1 MKIIASDLFK
11 NKSWAIT
18 LTLILSVFQ
27 IIEAQEAGV
36 NNPPEA
42 ETVPSIEEIQVFG
55 IRRSLESALEEKRFK
70 TNLTEII
77 NADDIGKLPDENVAE
92 VLENIPGVQ
101 ITRDKGIGANV
112 SVRGS
117 DQNRIEINGRGTSPS
132 GDSRGGISFADLPAA
147 LVKSLHVVKVPTA
160 DMVEGSLGGTIDVK
174 TYRGLRLKE
183 PLKAIRFTSEY
194 AENADSWNENFSATF
209 GNKFEESYGDV
220 GAIITF
226 SHINKSIRQD
236 SLRINPNVRRP
247 DSGSIRSTLD
257 FDGDGDFDPYFYP
270 GYTEQNYQ
278 SEDRENTAVS
288 ASIEWQAQE
297 NLKLFFD
304 GSYTDFY
311 RQGNFQQVSTHP
323 LFSRFETNG
332 LDEATFGVTDLDG
345 TAVPVMTSGEMAAG
359 TRPNGQPDGMLLR
372 TQAFANN
379 RDTQSHVVAAGGEW
393 FNEDLTIKF
402 EASNSA
408 SDSTSPLVTTN
419 FTYNDP
425 LHPNFLVIGGH
436 VRVPLYFNALNGVPS
451 YGPVEGAQGNSVA
464 NGVITSHD
472 LSTLLDPSY
481 YALFLFKEVENT
493 FENNLSEQKI
503 DFNWMLDNDFWS
515 DISFGLRFSQRT
527 NKRQRQAQLTS
538 RHPRVSASQFI
549 EAFPGF
555 LIATPGD
562 FFDFNSGAN
571 YINNFLTAD
580 PRMVMANREAIRDF
594 LSLDTEGTIDPLG
607 FYEVDEDTSAFYIK
621 GDFGGI
627 AEGGLLDGIS
637 YSGNIGL
644 RFVDTDQ
651 NVTGTIDNEA
661 FSVTQKYNE
670 ALPSAS
676 LVVSP
681 TDETQIRLGY
691 AKILRRPNFSELS
704 PTMTLPLNIYTA
716 AQAGNP
722 NLKPTTAEQYDLAVE
737 FYYKRGSVL
746 SIGYF
751 MKDLDGVIGR
761 ELFPNDICN
770 TRVEQNEGDGII
782 CTAFNG
788 EQGVLTDAIRF
799 ANLPGGKIRGGEV
812 ALQHNFNNL
821 PQPYDGLG
829 MIANYAYQK
838 GDRDLPLGIAG
849 FLQADGI
856 SFAEYPLNFQRLSKN
871 SYNMTLYFEKPR
883 YRFSGRIRYTYRDY
897 FLVSESSDAA
907 NTYPLYTD
915 NKGQLNASMSYKIN
929 DVFRATLSANNLT
942 DEQVVQPGIF
952 PGGPTVKVLDPG
964 RRFGIG
970 VSARF

>member
-1 MKIIASDLFK
+1 MQSKIY
-11 NKSWAIT
+11 NKLQ
-18 LTLILSVFQ
+18 LTLKLSLVAAMIPMIQ
-27 IIEAQEAGV
+27 AQESSTETSQ
-36 NNPPEA
+36 NPA
-42 ETVPSIEEIQVFG
+42 TSPSIEEIQVFG
-55 IRRSLESALEEKRFK
+55 IRRSLESALEEKRFT

-101 ITRDKGIGANV
+101 ITRDKGIGAEV

-147 LVKSLHVVKVPTA
+147 LVRSLHVVKVPTA

-174 TYRGLRLKE
+174 TYRGLKLTK
-183 PLKAIRFTSEY
+183 PLKVVRFTSEY

-209 GNKFEESYGDV
+209 GNKFEQSYGDV
-220 GAIITF
+220 GAILTF

-247 DSGSIRSTLD
+247 DAGSIRSTMD

-278 SEDRENTAVS
+278 AEDRENTAVS
-288 ASIEWQAQE
+288 GSLEWQAQE

-345 TAVPVMTSGEMAAG
+345 TAVPVMTSGEMAGG

-379 RDTQSHVVAAGGEW
+379 RDTQSHVIAAGGEW
-393 FNEDLTIKF
+393 FTDDVEIKF
-402 EASNSA
+402 EVSNSA
-408 SDSTSPLVTTN
+408 SESTSPLVTTN

-425 LHPNFLVIGGH
+425 LNPNFLVIGGH
-436 VRVPLYFNALNGVPS
+436 VRVPLYFDALNGIPS
-451 YGPVEGAQGNSVA
+451 YGPIEGAQGNSVA
-464 NGVITSHD
+464 NGVVTSHD
-472 LSTLLDPSY
+472 LSTLLDPAY
-481 YALFLFKEVENT
+481 YALFLFKEVDLS
-493 FENNLSEQKI
+493 FENELSEQKI
-503 DFNWMLDNDFWS
+503 DFDWMLDDDFWTN
-515 DISFGLRFSQRT
+515 ISLGIRFSQRA
-527 NKRQRQAQLTS
+527 NERQRQAQLTS
-538 RHPRVSASQFI
+538 RHPRISASQFI

-562 FFDFNSGAN
+562 FFDFNSGAS

-594 LSLDTEGTIDPLG
+594 LSLDTQGTVDPLG

-621 GDFGGI
+621 GNFDGI
-627 AEGGLLDGIS
+627 AEGGLLDGMT

-644 RFVDTDQ
+644 RIVDTDQ
-651 NVTGTIDNEA
+651 NVTGTIDNEP
-661 FSVTQKYNE
+661 FSVTQEYRE

-681 TDETQIRLGY
+681 TEKTQIRFGY

-704 PTMTLPLNIYTA
+704 PTMSLPLNIYTA

-722 NLKPTTAEQYDLAVE
+722 NLKPTTAEQYDLALE
-737 FYYKRGSVL
+737 IYFRRGSVFSL
-746 SIGYF
+746 GYF

-761 ELFPNDICN
+761 ELFSNDICN
-770 TRVEQNEGDGII
+770 PRVEQNEGEGII

-788 EQGVLTDAIRF
+788 EQGVLTDVIRF
-799 ANLPGGKIRGGEV
+799 ANLPGGKIRGGEI

-821 PQPYDGLG
+821 PQPFDGFGL
-829 MIANYAYQK
+829 IANYAYQK
-838 GDRDLPLGIAG
+838 GDRNLPLGIAG

-856 SFAEYPLNFQRLSKN
+856 SFAEYPLNFQRLSEN
-871 SYNMTLYFEKPR
+871 SYNMTLYFEKPK

-915 NKGQLNASMSYKIN
+915 NKGQLNASMSYRIN

-942 DEQVVQPGIF
+942 DEQVIQPGIF

-970 VSARF
+970 LSARF

>member
-1 MKIIASDLFK
+1 MQTKINNKLQLIFK
-11 NKSWAIT
+11 VSLVVAMIPMT
-18 LTLILSVFQ
+18 Q
-27 IIEAQEAGV
+27 AQEPSTETSS
-36 NNPPEA
+36 NPS
-42 ETVPSIEEIQVFG
+42 TSPSIEEIQVFG
-55 IRRSLESALEEKRFK
+55 IRRSLESALEEKRFT

-101 ITRDKGIGANV
+101 ITRDKGIGAEV

-132 GDSRGGISFADLPAA
+132 ADSRGGISFADLPAA
-147 LVKSLHVVKVPTA
+147 LVRSLHVVKVPTA

-174 TYRGLRLKE
+174 TYRGLKLQE
-183 PLKAIRFTSEY
+183 PLRVVRLTSEY
-194 AENADSWNENFSATF
+194 AENADAWNENFSATL
-209 GNKFEESYGDV
+209 GNKFEESYGDI
-220 GAIITF
+220 GAILTI
-226 SHINKSIRQD
+226 SHIDKSIRQD

-247 DSGSIRSTLD
+247 DAGSIRSTMD
-257 FDGDGDFDPYFYP
+257 FDGDGDFDPYFFP

-278 SEDRENTAVS
+278 SEDRQNS
-288 ASIEWQAQE
+288 ALAGSIEWQARE

-304 GSYTDFY
+304 GSYTDFH

-345 TAVPVMTSGEMAAG
+345 TPVPVMTSGEMAGG

-379 RDTQSHVVAAGGEW
+379 RDTQSHVIAAGGEW
-393 FNEDLTIKF
+393 FNEDLEIKF

-419 FTYNDP
+419 FTFNDP
-425 LHPNFLVIGGH
+425 LNPNFLVIGGH
-436 VRVPLYFNALNGVPS
+436 IRVPLYFNALNGVPA

-464 NGVITSHD
+464 NGVVTAHD

-493 FENNLSEQKI
+493 YTNDLSEQKI
-503 DFNWMLDNDFWS
+503 DFNWMLDHKFWS
-515 DISFGLRFSQRT
+515 DVSFGIRFSQRS
-527 NKRQRQAQLTS
+527 NERERQSQLTS
-538 RHPRVSASQFI
+538 RHPRISASQFL

-555 LIATPGD
+555 LIETPGD
-562 FFDFNSGAN
+562 FFDFNTGAN
-571 YINNFLTAD
+571 YIDSFLTAD
-580 PRMVMANREAIRDF
+580 PRMVMSNREAIRDF
-594 LSLDTEGTIDPLG
+594 VSLDTQGTIDPLG
-607 FYEVDEDTSAFYIK
+607 FYKIDEDTAAIYIK
-621 GDFGGI
+621 GDFNGM
-627 AEGGLLDGIS
+627 ANGGLLDGIS
-637 YSGNIGL
+637 YSGNIGVRL
-644 RFVDTDQ
+644 IDTDQ
-651 NVTGTIDNEA
+651 TVTGTIDNETLN
-661 FSVTQKYNE
+661 VTQKYRK

-676 LVVSP
+676 FVISP
-681 TDETQIRLGY
+681 TDKTQIRFGY

-704 PTMTLPLNIYTA
+704 PTMALPLNIYTA
-716 AQAGNP
+716 AQSGNP
-722 NLKPTTAEQYDLAVE
+722 ELQPTTADQYDLALE
-737 FYYKRGSVL
+737 IYFRRGSVL
-746 SIGYF
+746 SLGYF
-751 MKDLDGVIGR
+751 MKDLDGVIGK
-761 ELFPNDICN
+761 ELFSNSVCN
-770 TRVEQNEGDGII
+770 TRVEQNEGEGTL

-788 EQGVLTDAIRF
+788 EQGVLVDAIKT

-821 PQPYDGLG
+821 PQPFNGFG

-838 GDRDLPLGIAG
+838 GDRDLPLGMAG

-856 SFAEYPLNFQRLSKN
+856 SFAEYPLNFQRLSEN
-871 SYNMTLYFEKPR
+871 SYNLTLYFEKPR
-883 YRFSGRIRYTYRDY
+883 YKFSGRIRYTYRDY
-897 FLVSESSDAA
+897 FLVTESSDAA
-907 NTYPLYTD
+907 NTFPLYTD
-915 NKGQLNASMSYKIN
+915 NKGQLNASMSYRIN
-929 DVFRATLSANNLT
+929 DMFTATMSANNLT
-942 DEQVVQPGIF
+942 DEQVIQPGIF

-970 VSARF
+970 IRARF